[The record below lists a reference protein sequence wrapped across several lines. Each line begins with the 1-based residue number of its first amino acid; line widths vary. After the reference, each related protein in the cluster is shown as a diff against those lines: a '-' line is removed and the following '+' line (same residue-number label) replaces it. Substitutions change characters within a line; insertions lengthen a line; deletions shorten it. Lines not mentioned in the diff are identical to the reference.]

1 MTTRP
6 THDHVYI
13 RPDRAPERT
22 DGGIIIPETSQEE
35 YRRGVDGRGN
45 GAGVGTV
52 VRVGPGEVS
61 TKTGERQAMEL
72 RPGDRVLFEP
82 YAGMEREIDGEKL
95 LVMEE
100 NHVLGV
106 FE

>member
-6 THDHVYI
+6 TSDHVYI
-13 RPDRAPERT
+13 RPDRAPDRE
-22 DGGIIIPETSQEE
+22 GHIIIPE
-35 YRRGVDGRGN
+35 YRRAERAREE
-45 GAGVGTV
+45 GATGTV
-52 VRVGPGEVS
+52 VRVGPGDV
-61 TKTGERQAMEL
+61 THKGARIPMEL
-72 RPGDRVLFEP
+72 RPGDRVLFER

-106 FE
+106 VE